1 MPVTPP
7 LRASVAQQGQGEADG
22 VGEGEKKEEEQ
33 EEEQEEEEDGGG
45 GEEEEQTACRML
57 QACGRAASG

>member
-33 EEEQEEEEDGGG
+33 EEEEDGGG